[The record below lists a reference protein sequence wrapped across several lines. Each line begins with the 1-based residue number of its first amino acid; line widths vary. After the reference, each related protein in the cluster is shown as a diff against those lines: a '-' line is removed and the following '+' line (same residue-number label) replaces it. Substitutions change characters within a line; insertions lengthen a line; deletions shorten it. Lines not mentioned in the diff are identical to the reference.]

1 MTLVARAESAPVS
14 IPINKNILNRN
25 KKCITIDLKNKDHF
39 QIILKLL
46 SDADVLIDPY
56 RPGVLEK
63 LRLGPKDLY
72 AINKRIILL
81 RVSGYGQTGP
91 AALRPG
97 HDLNYISVSGIMEMI
112 NKPK

>member
-1 MTLVARAESAPVS
+1 MTLVAREESAPVS

-25 KKCITIDLKNKDHF
+25 KKCITINLKNKDHF

-63 LRLGPKDLY
+63 LRLGPKNLY

-81 RVSGYGQTGP
+81 RVSGYGQIGP

-97 HDLNYISVSGIMEMI
+97 HDLNYISVSGIMELI
-112 NKPK
+112 NKQK